1 MIFRLHELK
10 QATPVPAY
18 NRMKTQQPNIFHSHN
33 ADADIHGYQIANSK
47 RVTHKNEYRLS
58 R

>member
-18 NRMKTQQPNIFHSHN
+18 NGMKTHQPNIFHSRIAN
-33 ADADIHGYQIANSK
+33 ANIHGYQIANSK
-47 RVTHKNEYRLS
+47 RVTHKNEDRLS